1 MVDSAPV
8 MVRAGGLMLR
18 EVGEC
23 ARERVCVR
31 VLGAHVELPNGHR

>member
-1 MVDSAPV
+1 MGKTAPV
-8 MVRAGGLMLR
+8 MVRAGELVLR

-31 VLGAHVELPNGHR
+31 VLGAHVELSNRHR